1 VNKMPRNALDLPQVA
16 SPPPAPTPS
25 IPLEVVPLE
34 RLQTHKRNYRQHPP
48 DQIAHIIHSIET
60 HGVYRN
66 VVVANDDTIL
76 AGHGVVKA
84 LRQMGRTTVSVY
96 RLPLP
101 PDHPQAL
108 KLLAGDNEIGHLAEV
123 DDRLFTELLK
133 EVHELDPDGLLGTG
147 YDEMM
152 LTNLVF
158 VTRTEQEIADHNQAA
173 AWADAG
179 MPDYENGFIPWKII
193 VSFRTEA
200 DRVKFAEQVGLY
212 FSRKE
217 AKMWACWWPA
227 REREDLSS
235 VRYEKASE
243 PAHTAPAPA

>member
-1 VNKMPRNALDLPQVA
+1 MPQAALQEPQEPVQAPVLA
-16 SPPPAPTPS
+16 SG
-25 IPLEVVPLE
+25 IPLETVPISQLKP
-34 RLQTHKRNYRQHPP
+34 HPRNYRQHPP
-48 DQIAHIIHSIET
+48 DQLAHIIRSIEE

-66 VVVANDDTIL
+66 VVVAEEYTIL

-84 LRQMGRTTVSVY
+84 LRQMGRSEVTVF
-96 RLPLP
+96 RLPVP
-101 PDHPQAL
+101 PDCPQAL

-123 DDRLFTELLK
+123 DDRMFTELLK
-133 EVHELDPDGLLGTG
+133 EVKELDPTGLLGTG

-179 MPDYENGFIPWKII
+179 MPEYENGFIPWKII
-193 VSFRTEA
+193 ISFRTEE
-200 DRVKFAEQVGLY
+200 DRQKFAEQAGLY

-217 AKMWACWWPA
+217 AKMWAAWWPA

-235 VRYEKASE
+235 VRFEKAGS
-243 PAHTAPAPA
+243 